1 MISFVLATVVKI
13 VIVFNILLLVVA
25 YMTYVERKILG
36 RIQVRLGPMRV
47 GFHGLLQPIADGIK
61 LMFKEDVIPREA
73 NRWVFVA
80 APIMTLIP
88 AIASFAIIPFGDSV
102 SVLGVSVDLVIA
114 DVNVGILYFFALS
127 SLGVLGFVMAGWSS
141 NSKYSLLGGLR
152 GSAQMISYELTLGL
166 SVVGVIMLTGSLSL
180 VDIVDAQAKVP
191 FILLQ
196 PLGFAL
202 FMVAGVAEVNR
213 APFDLPEAE
222 TELVAGYHTEYS
234 SMKFAIF
241 QLAEFMAP
249 IVTALIVATLF
260 LSGTRGFDPVPGQVW
275 FVAKVFGV
283 IFLLL
288 WARATWPR
296 LRIDQI
302 MSFAWKGLFAL
313 ALVNL
318 FLVAAEVQLLQGD
331 DGELSKGSLLVM
343 AAINWVV
350 TIASVAAVTN
360 ILGQR
365 RLKRPEPVPVPLA
378 NMEAD

>member
-234 SMKFAIF
+234 SMKFAMFFMGEYAAMITISA
-241 QLAEFMAP
+241 LAS
-249 IVTALIVATLF
+249 TLF
-260 LSGTRGFDPVPGQVW
+260 LGGWRGPLLPPVVW
-275 FVAKVFGV
+275 FLVKMFFFLFVF
-283 IFLLL
+283 IWL
-288 WARATWPR
+288 RATFPR
-296 LRIDQI
+296 LRYDQL
-302 MSFAWKGLFAL
+302 MDYGWKVLLPLAL
-313 ALVNL
+313 A
-318 FLVAAEVQLLQGD
+318 
-331 DGELSKGSLLVM
+331 
-343 AAINWVV
+343 
-350 TIASVAAVTN
+350 N
-360 ILGQR
+360 IVITAGA
-365 RLKRPEPVPVPLA
+365 LA
-378 NMEAD
+378 FWG

>member
-1 MISFVLATVVKI
+1 MIPFVLATVVKI

-25 YMTYVERKILG
+25 YMTYVERKVLG
-36 RIQVRLGPMRV
+36 HIQVRLGPMRV

-80 APIMTLIP
+80 APMMTLIP
-88 AIASFAIIPFGDSV
+88 AIASFAIIPFGDSL

-114 DVNVGILYFFALS
+114 DVNIGILYFFALS

-152 GSAQMISYELTLGL
+152 ASAQMISYELTLGL
-166 SVVGVIMLTGSLSL
+166 SVVGVIMLAGSLSL

-234 SMKFAIF
+234 SMKFAMFFMSEYAAMITISA
-241 QLAEFMAP
+241 LAS
-249 IVTALIVATLF
+249 TLF
-260 LSGTRGFDPVPGQVW
+260 LGGWRGPLLPPVVW
-275 FVAKVFGV
+275 FLVKTFFFLFVFIWV
-283 IFLLL
+283 
-288 WARATWPR
+288 RATFPR
-296 LRIDQI
+296 LRYDQL
-302 MSFAWKGLFAL
+302 MDYGWKVLLPLAL
-313 ALVNL
+313 A
-318 FLVAAEVQLLQGD
+318 
-331 DGELSKGSLLVM
+331 
-343 AAINWVV
+343 
-350 TIASVAAVTN
+350 N
-360 ILGQR
+360 ILITAG
-365 RLKRPEPVPVPLA
+365 VLA
-378 NMEAD
+378 FWG